1 MKKTLFVLF
10 LIPILLFS
18 GCFLFKSEA
27 QTIVMEEQGLDIS
40 DAKVNFFINTR
51 KDSRNGITM
60 IEAEFSDDGFEDQL
74 SGKEGFKTLPFSEGL
89 TNILNS
95 IDLLKDENGELLIPY
110 AVNGFYSFDL
120 LLEEGKEITEEQ
132 AAELIVAIYDGDTKK
147 FHYSHFSIDNI
158 NLLSKLQ
165 GLIEQ

>member
-60 IEAEFSDDGFEDQL
+60 IEAEFSDDGFKICYRAKRAL
-74 SGKEGFKTLPFSEGL
+74 RHFRSA
-89 TNILNS
+89 
-95 IDLLKDENGELLIPY
+95 KD
-110 AVNGFYSFDL
+110 
-120 LLEEGKEITEEQ
+120 
-132 AAELIVAIYDGDTKK
+132 
-147 FHYSHFSIDNI
+147 
-158 NLLSKLQ
+158 
-165 GLIEQ
+165 